1 MIISIL
7 IFILSASIIWLV
19 TPWMRILAR
28 MWFILGSSL
37 FQYTVTHDDS
47 VSGEVYGL
55 TFTNDD
61 LWQDKML
68 RDLQKPAVMLDDAE
82 DE

>member
-1 MIISIL
+1 MIIPIL
-7 IFILSASIIWLV
+7 IFILSVTIVWLI

-28 MWFILGSSL
+28 MWFILGGYL
-37 FQYTVTHDDS
+37 FQYTVMHDDS

-61 LWQDKML
+61 HWQDKML
-68 RDLQKPAVMLDDAE
+68 RDLQKPAVMMNDVE
-82 DE
+82 GE

>member
-1 MIISIL
+1 MTISIL
-7 IFILSASIIWLV
+7 IFILSVTIIWLI

-28 MWFILGSSL
+28 MWFMLGRCL
-37 FQYTVTHDDS
+37 FQYTVMHDDS

-61 LWQDKML
+61 LWQGKML
-68 RDLQKPAVMLDDAE
+68 RDLQKPSVMIDDTE
-82 DE
+82 D

>member
-1 MIISIL
+1 MIIPIL

-28 MWFILGSSL
+28 MWFIFGRRL
-37 FQYTVTHDDS
+37 FQYTVVHDDS
-47 VSGEVYGL
+47 MSGKIYGL

-68 RDLQKPAVMLDDAE
+68 KDLQKPAAIMDDTE
-82 DE
+82 DQ

>member
-7 IFILSASIIWLV
+7 ILILCAAIIWLI
-19 TPWMRILAR
+19 TLWTRILAR
-28 MWFILGSSL
+28 MWFILGGYL
-37 FQYTVTHDDS
+37 FQYTVMHDDT

-61 LWQDKML
+61 HWQDKML
-68 RDLQKPAVMLDDAE
+68 RDLQKPAITLDDAG

>member
-1 MIISIL
+1 
-7 IFILSASIIWLV
+7 
-19 TPWMRILAR
+19 
-28 MWFILGSSL
+28 MWFILGGYL
-37 FQYTVTHDDS
+37 FQYTVMHDDT

-68 RDLQKPAVMLDDAE
+68 RDLQKPAVMMDDVE

>member
-7 IFILSASIIWLV
+7 MFILIVSIIWLV

-28 MWFILGSSL
+28 MWFILGSRL
-37 FQYTVTHDDS
+37 FQYTVMHDDS

-68 RDLQKPAVMLDDAE
+68 RDLQKPTVMLDEAE